1 MYNRILF
8 ALIAGI
14 MALTSACAST
24 GGSLTQA
31 GNDAMKSS
39 SVPMVDRRA
48 SDHGR

>member
-1 MYNRILF
+1 MYNRILL

-31 GNDAMKSS
+31 GDEAVKSS
-39 SVPMVDRRA
+39 SIPSVDRRA